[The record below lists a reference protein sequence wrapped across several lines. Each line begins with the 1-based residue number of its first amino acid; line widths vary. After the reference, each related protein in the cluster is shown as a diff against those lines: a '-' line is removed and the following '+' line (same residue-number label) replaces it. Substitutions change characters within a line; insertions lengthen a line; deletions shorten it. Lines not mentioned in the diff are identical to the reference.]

1 MHRILAADIGG
12 TNSRFAAF
20 ETDSGGRLSLRQSCW
35 LPTEKADSF
44 THLIEQLH
52 GEDFELPQLCF
63 AAVSLRGCLY
73 CRRACRKITAT
84 GNSCRVQGLFQ
95 EFGHNGR

>member
-20 ETDSGGRLSLRQSCW
+20 ETDSDGCLSLRQSCW

-44 THLIEQLH
+44 TLSLIHISE
-52 GEDFELPQLCF
+52 PTRP
-63 AAVSLRGCLY
+63 SP
-73 CRRACRKITAT
+73 
-84 GNSCRVQGLFQ
+84 
-95 EFGHNGR
+95 